1 MENTLKD
8 DYKSL
13 TLAKIKKLKLG
24 SFGRTFIKCVYTDLW
39 FEIILLTSDCAKSQD
54 LMELLGRWRKEN
66 EGWYLSQFPVSTK
79 RTRRWFIDKL
89 IEVPDRMLFIIKISG
104 KYVGHV
110 GLFGFDF
117 EKRTCEIDNILRGE
131 KDFPGIM
138 GCAVSGMMDWGKR
151 NLELRGYTLKVLSD
165 NLRAIRFYHKLGY
178 HETSRIPLIQVNGRD
193 GLEWAEAPPDYE
205 GEATRYYV
213 VMGSA

>member
-1 MENTLKD
+1 MENALKD

-13 TLAKIKKLKLG
+13 TLAKIKKLKHG
-24 SFGRTFIKCVYTDLW
+24 GFGRTSIKCMYADLG
-39 FEIILLTSDCAKSQD
+39 FEIILLTSDCAKSQE

-66 EGWYLSQFPVSTK
+66 EAWYLSQFPVSIR
-79 RTRRWFIDKL
+79 RTTRWFVDKL

-117 EKRTCEIDNILRGE
+117 DKRTCEIDNILRGE

-138 GCAVSGMMDWGKR
+138 GCAVRGMMDWGGR
-151 NLELRGYTLKVLSD
+151 NLKLRGYSLKVLSD
-165 NLRAIRFYHKLGY
+165 ILRAVRFYQKLGY
-178 HETSRIPLIQVNGRD
+178 QETSRIPLIQVNGRD
-193 GLEWAEAPPDYE
+193 GLEWAQAPQDYE
-205 GEATRYYV
+205 GKAARYYV
-213 VMGSA
+213 VMESV